1 MTLETLTTITVLA
14 VVVEFATEVIKNL
27 IPPVRKEFSKVVAII
42 LGVVLCLSTGTGI
55 LNLFGL
61 AASYPLADYL
71 VSGLIISR
79 GSNIIHDLVAQL
91 NKTTKTA

>member
-14 VVVEFATEVIKNL
+14 VVVEFATEIIKNL
-27 IPPVRKEFSKVVAII
+27 IPPARKEFSKVVAII
-42 LGVVLCLSTGTGI
+42 LGVVLCLSTSTGI

-61 AASYPLADYL
+61 ASSYPLADYL
-71 VSGLIISR
+71 ISGLIISR
-79 GSNIIHDLVAQL
+79 GSNIIHDLVSQL